1 MTQAEARAGGTRYA
15 VRPVDFHQHARVLEG
30 RKGRH
35 DAQCAGVHDISCV
48 ADIHKATGEIIQD
61 PALPFTIGLA
71 GALRAAQRGERHTG
85 DEAWCRSG
93 EPAHVVD
100 LELVEGGVHDID
112 ALLIG

>member
-1 MTQAEARAGGTRYA
+1 MAQAEARAGSARRA
-15 VRPVDFHQHARVLEG
+15 IRPVDFHHLSRVLEG

-35 DAQCAGVHDISCV
+35 HAQRAGIHDIPR
-48 ADIHKATGEIIQD
+48 ITNIYIATGEVIQY
-61 PALPFTIGLA
+61 PALPLTIGLA
-71 GALRAAQRGERHTG
+71 GVFVAAKRGERHTS
-85 DEAWCRSG
+85 DEAWRRSG